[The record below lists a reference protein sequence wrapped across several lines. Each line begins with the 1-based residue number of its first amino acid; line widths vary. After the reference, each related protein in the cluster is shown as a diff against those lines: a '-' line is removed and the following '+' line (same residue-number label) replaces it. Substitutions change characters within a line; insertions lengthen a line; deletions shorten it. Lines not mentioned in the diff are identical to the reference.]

1 MKSKSQLIWGGLTK
15 TETKK
20 RIPRP
25 LKVIGIILTVMLVIV
40 VVIAI
45 FASINVKAMNNC
57 IDTAIAAIRKEHQ
70 LTEIPEDEYGMVKLN
85 FAMTFDVNHYR
96 I

>member
-1 MKSKSQLIWGGLTK
+1 M
-15 TETKK
+15 
-20 RIPRP
+20 
-25 LKVIGIILTVMLVIV
+25 KVIGIILTVMLVI

-57 IDTAIAAIRKEHQ
+57 IDTAIAAIREEHQ

>member
-1 MKSKSQLIWGGLTK
+1 
-15 TETKK
+15 
-20 RIPRP
+20 
-25 LKVIGIILTVMLVIV
+25 MLVI

-45 FASINVKAMNNC
+45 FASINVKTMNNC
-57 IDTAIAAIRKEHQ
+57 IDTAIAAIREEHQ